1 MKKSTRFFIRRSC
14 RVLRLDEV
22 SDFFDADII
31 LKFPVAAASAQPP
44 VFILFFLEAQEPLLY
59 ERNKRKGPSAGIGFR
74 RVLGHEDMLAVQID
88 RRYGVLDRDGVMLKI
103 YGFPFKANRMFSGS
117 FIFSLHLFGL
127 GSPLWGGYF

>member
-1 MKKSTRFFIRRSC
+1 MKKSTRFFIRRIC

-22 SDFFDADII
+22 SDFNDAVII
-31 LKFPVAAASAQPP
+31 LKFPVVAASSQPP
-44 VFILFFLEAQEPLLY
+44 VFLLFFLKAQEPLLY

-103 YGFPFKANRMFSGS
+103 YSFPFKANRMF
-117 FIFSLHLFGL
+117 L
-127 GSPLWGGYF
+127 